1 MEKLGDIG
9 NTGKRVHAKPGEV
22 RPSWPHRWRQGSIFK
37 SLFFDLFVVF
47 EFVTGWF
54 YYLFGH
60 VACFRFLLQLS
71 AVLLFAVAVYG
82 VTIDIEKRQID
93 RGVREATLFSLI
105 ARTHALPDGKG
116 SRAVKSGVEALARD
130 GVAMKEINLSGA
142 DLRGAKLTGAKFR
155 RADLSNAILVEADLS
170 GADLR
175 GANLSGAVFNR
186 ANLGNADLC
195 DANLTD
201 ADLTGAILHDAILEG
216 ANLKGT
222 ELIVADFSRAQ
233 LAGAVITLANGTY
246 SNFAGAD
253 LSDASFADTELQG
266 AVFDGADLGGTR
278 LNQSYDLS
286 DSQIEKAC
294 TSSDTPPVLP
304 KHLEWTGRR
313 C

>member
-1 MEKLGDIG
+1 MS
-9 NTGKRVHAKPGEV
+9 P
-22 RPSWPHRWRQGSIFK
+22 PSGS
-37 SLFFDLFVVF
+37 
-47 EFVTGWF
+47 
-54 YYLFGH
+54 
-60 VACFRFLLQLS
+60 CLQLS
-71 AVLLFAVAVYG
+71 AVLLFAMGVYG

-142 DLRGAKLTGAKFR
+142 DLRGAKLTGAIFQTGRSEQRDPR
-155 RADLSNAILVEADLS
+155 RSRPQRRRSPGSESQRRGIQS
-170 GADLR
+170 CQSRQRGPLR
-175 GANLSGAVFNR
+175 CQPHRSRPHGGDPSRRDPGGSQSEGHR
-186 ANLGNADLC
+186 AHRCRL
-195 DANLTD
+195 
-201 ADLTGAILHDAILEG
+201 LE
-216 ANLKGT
+216 
-222 ELIVADFSRAQ
+222 RAQ
-233 LAGAVITLANGTY
+233 LRRCGYNLSANGAY

-253 LSDASFADTELQG
+253 LSDASFTDTELQG

-278 LNQSYDLS
+278 LNRSYDLS